1 MLRLFFLEL
10 QRKAFHISGSLIPI
24 VYYFLSKETAIIV
37 LSTINAILLLIE
49 WQRLKGKIRF
59 PKIILR
65 PHENNKVAAY
75 IYFQI
80 AALISIL
87 IFDKTIA
94 IASILMLA
102 IGDAAAGL
110 AGALILGNN
119 IRGFNSEKI
128 TIKPPV
134 IMVVMFAIC
143 ILLGLFLSGLQMA
156 NDMIQVPFA
165 VYAAGAFGATLG
177 DAISLRIKGKT
188 IDDNLMIP
196 LLSGLFMTTAN
207 LFWI

>member
-1 MLRLFFLEL
+1 MLRLFFIEL

-59 PKIILR
+59 PKMILR

-80 AALISIL
+80 AALVSIL

-102 IGDAAAGL
+102 IGDAAAGM
-110 AGALILGNN
+110 AGALIMGSN

-128 TIKPPV
+128 AIKPPL
-134 IMVVMFAIC
+134 IMVVMFAVC
-143 ILLGLFLSGLQMA
+143 ILLGLFLSNLPKA
-156 NDMIQVPFA
+156 HDMIQVPFI

-177 DAISLRIKGKT
+177 DAIPLRIKGRT

-196 LLSGLFMTTAN
+196 LLSGLFMTAAN
-207 LFWI
+207 LF